1 MRKKF
6 SLDIA
11 NKQNKMKIICA
22 SLMSALLLLFF
33 LSPSGVPEA
42 MASGNPDV
50 DFNGDGYGD
59 LAVGV
64 PNESINGKANA
75 GSVNVVYGSASGLS
89 ATIVLPDQMFTQDSS
104 NVEGTSETGERFGH
118 ALA

>member
-1 MRKKF
+1 
-6 SLDIA
+6 
-11 NKQNKMKIICA
+11 
-22 SLMSALLLLFF
+22 MSALLLLF
-33 LSPSGVPEA
+33 LLAPSGGGVAEA
-42 MASGNPDV
+42 MADAGPET